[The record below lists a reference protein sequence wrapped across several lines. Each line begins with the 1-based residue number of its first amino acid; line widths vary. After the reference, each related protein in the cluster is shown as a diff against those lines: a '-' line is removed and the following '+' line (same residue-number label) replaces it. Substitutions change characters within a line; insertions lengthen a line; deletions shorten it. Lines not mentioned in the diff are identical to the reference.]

1 MFQILVI
8 DDDPIIR
15 TVLKR
20 TLQMQGYQVTV
31 TESGEKGIALALEI
45 RPALVICDWLMG
57 GIDGLEVCRH
67 LKGDPELSQIFFI
80 LLTSRS
86 GIEDRVKGL
95 DAGADDFLPKPIEA
109 NELKARVRSGLRLY
123 QSTQELQRLVQDLQ
137 VQKHLLETELAEAA
151 DYVRSLLPQPLVGEV
166 ATQFRFLPSS
176 QLGGDCFDYF
186 WLDPDYL
193 ALYLLDVSGHGLG
206 AALLS
211 VSVQN
216 MLRSQSLDANF
227 YQPSSVLRSLNEL
240 FDMSQHSDR
249 YFTIWYGIYSQQ
261 KRQLAYASAGHPP
274 AILISTGSSEIQQ
287 LRTRGM
293 PIGMVPESRYV
304 SELCDIPPESTLYL
318 FSDGIYEIIQSNTV
332 PWSLHEF
339 IQMLTQLHSLGANSL
354 DQLLQAVCSLSN
366 TGQFEDDCSILQMK
380 FR

>member
-304 SELCDIPPESTLYL
+304 SEPL
-318 FSDGIYEIIQSNTV
+318 
-332 PWSLHEF
+332 
-339 IQMLTQLHSLGANSL
+339 
-354 DQLLQAVCSLSN
+354 
-366 TGQFEDDCSILQMK
+366 
-380 FR
+380 